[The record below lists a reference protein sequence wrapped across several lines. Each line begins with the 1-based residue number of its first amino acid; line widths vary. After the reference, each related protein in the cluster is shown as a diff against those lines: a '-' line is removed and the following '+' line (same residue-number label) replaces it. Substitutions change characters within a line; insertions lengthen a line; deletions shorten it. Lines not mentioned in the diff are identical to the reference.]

1 MQIGEKIKIIREN
14 KKMLTHAMCFISL
27 IMTNLQKRG
36 NWQKTP
42 VSTPRALP
50 LILTPSLAVRAGKQS
65 LKNFGFQPIQCLG
78 LVS

>member
-42 VSTPRALP
+42 VSTPRALSP
-50 LILTPSLAVRAGKQS
+50 RTPIKLNQLDRET
-65 LKNFGFQPIQCLG
+65 
-78 LVS
+78 